1 MPHGAFLAP
10 AALQHKRIAVATTFS
25 HRTHLARAP
34 RRRPRA
40 NVVRAAAASAAAPS
54 SPSSPPPAGSPK
66 PQRRAS
72 VREVLALARPEWRRI
87 ALGMLAA
94 LVAAAVIL
102 MTPAA
107 LGRVLDAVGAA
118 GGASEA
124 KKALNRESTVLLV
137 LYIAGAAAKLAE
149 VALLRTAGEKIVF
162 QLRKRVFGKLVRQDV
177 ARLDETSA
185 GTMLSRLQGD
195 TYDLQSVVTKE
206 LPQMVTGVLEMILG
220 FAFLFTICRELVPI
234 VAISVPLTVFGAQ
247 FYGRRTAKFSRAL
260 SGHMAES
267 SNVAT
272 EQLGGV
278 RVVKAF
284 AREHLA
290 ESKYLSMLTRV
301 LNIGN
306 KVAYSDAV
314 LQSWNR
320 LVFTV
325 NTVTILWLGSKYVA
339 LGKLTVGSLFSYILY
354 TSNFQ
359 AASSRA
365 AGGYGELIRS
375 SGSVARVMEIL
386 SVSPEIE
393 KSVSDSAEDEVPV
406 GGPSV
411 AGDIEFRNV
420 TFAYPG
426 RFLEPALS
434 NMSFTIPAGSSVAI
448 CGKSGGGKSTILS
461 LLERFHNPQ
470 SGEILIDG
478 KALSTFDLQYLR
490 GKVLGLVPQEPV
502 LFSGTIAENIAY
514 GKHGATEVEIEDAAR
529 DAGVLDFT
537 SRLPLGL
544 ETVVGPAAGS
554 LSGGEKQRVMIARCL
569 CKKPKIVILDEAT
582 SSLDAAS
589 EAMVNQTIER
599 LMADSSRTVIL
610 ISHRLEIAKTC
621 DTVFVLERG
630 QLVESGAHAK
640 LARSGGL
647 YSDLLR
653 AATVKS

>member
-1 MPHGAFLAP
+1 MPHAAFLAS
-10 AALQHKRIAVATTFS
+10 AALLHQRSAVAPTLG
-25 HRTHLARAP
+25 RRAHNAHTP

-40 NVVRAAAASAAAPS
+40 NVVRGAAVSAAAASPPPTAAA
-54 SPSSPPPAGSPK
+54 GSLRS
-66 PQRRAS
+66 QRRAS
-72 VREVLALARPEWRRI
+72 VTEVLSLARPEWRRI
-87 ALGMLAA
+87 ACGMLAA
-94 LVAAAVIL
+94 LVAAGVIL
-102 MTPAA
+102 LTPAA

-118 GGASEA
+118 AGGAAA
-124 KKALNRESTVLLV
+124 KKALNRESAVLMV
-137 LYIAGAAAKLAE
+137 LYIVGAAAKLAE
-149 VALLRTAGEKIVF
+149 VTLLRTAGEKIVF

-206 LPQMVTGVLEMILG
+206 VPAVVTGVLEMCFG
-220 FAFLFTICRELVPI
+220 FAFLCSICRELVPF
-234 VAISVPLTVFGAQ
+234 VAVTVPLTVFGAQ

-260 SGHMAES
+260 SGYLAES

-284 AREHLA
+284 ARESLA
-290 ESKYLSMLTRV
+290 EGKYLSMLNRV
-301 LNIGN
+301 LNVGK
-306 KVAYSDAV
+306 KVAFSDAV
-314 LQSWNR
+314 LQSFNR

-325 NTVTILWLGSKYVA
+325 NTVLILFFGSKYVA
-339 LGKLTVGSLFSYILY
+339 LGKLTVGSLFSCILY

-365 AGGYGELIRS
+365 ASGYGELIRT

-393 KSVSDSAEDEVPV
+393 KSVPESAEDEAAVD
-406 GGPSV
+406 GPPV

-420 TFAYPG
+420 SFSYPG
-426 RFLEPALS
+426 RDLEPALS
-434 NMSFTIPAGSSVAI
+434 NMSFSIPAGSSVAI
-448 CGKSGGGKSTILS
+448 CGRSGGGKSTILS
-461 LLERFHNPQ
+461 LLERFHNPR

-514 GKHGATEVEIEDAAR
+514 GKHGATKDEIEEAAR
-529 DAGVLDFT
+529 DAGVLEFST
-537 SRLPLGL
+537 RLPLGL
-544 ETVVGPAAGS
+544 DTVVGPGAGG
-554 LSGGEKQRVMIARCL
+554 LSGGQTQRIMIARCL
-569 CKKPKIVILDEAT
+569 AKKPKIIILDEAT
-582 SSLDAAS
+582 SSLDSAS

-599 LMADSSRTVIL
+599 VMADSTRTVVL
-610 ISHRLEIAKTC
+610 ISHRLSVAETC
-621 DTVFVLERG
+621 DNILVLERG
-630 QLVESGAHAK
+630 QLRESGTHAK
-640 LARSGGL
+640 LARNGGL
-647 YSDLLR
+647 YSELLS
-653 AATVKS
+653 AAAVRS